1 MNQGSGDASEKR
13 SEPPP
18 SKIEALDGSNYEEWS
33 GRMRS
38 AFKRYKLLKIAMG
51 EEKMPG
57 EGDARDRWIEKSAVL
72 YDLILQS
79 VNNDMF
85 QHIKDLVELDDSGPK
100 AWKLLRDVVQP
111 NTLPMVIVLE
121 KELAALSMRP
131 GDDVKPVLDKIKDT
145 YARMAAAGSE
155 VSQMQQCTKII
166 SVLDNS
172 WDNLIPTLNIQQDK
186 WTPEWLRQQILQ
198 EDFRRRHTGGGA
210 ANKTA
215 EGYGAAGGSRGRG
228 GGRGR
233 GRGRGFGR
241 GRGRGDYNEG
251 HGSSGGRGST
261 RMEGACWYC
270 KKAGHPWFKC
280 FSRPEGW
287 APPGMKPPSGERAR
301 GGAVQG
307 SGAQGDGAQG
317 KADPGMFLMVEDVQG
332 SGGDVGS
339 VGKVVMHPLTH
350 WVIDSGCTSHMTPR
364 ADLLDEV
371 KPPGKIKF
379 VAAASGALLPVIG
392 VGNAKVMG
400 ANGGLVGL
408 GKMLLV
414 EGLSANLL
422 SVRRLQKSKAKVT
435 FGPTCCRAKL
445 GKLLLWNLEEKSS
458 CIKDLWQLPII
469 PWNGK
474 PPATAKA
481 AAAAKAT
488 AGGDET
494 SPTAGALDAVKKVQ
508 QSQQP
513 HGEVLAGVDATAAW
527 AKASS
532 GSGEADWETWHER
545 LCHVNIPML
554 QKLVKD
560 GCLKGL
566 EVKGGAKEIGSC
578 PTCLETKFTKFPFS
592 SSTGPAK
599 APLALVH
606 MDVVGPTRALSLSG
620 SRYFLTIVDDHTRAV
635 WVYPLKTK
643 GEVAAAVLKE
653 WMPRAQRESGH
664 KVKVIRT
671 DNGGEFIG
679 ADFEKELKR
688 KGIQH
693 QLTVPYNP
701 QQNGVAERFNRT
713 LQEGART
720 LLGRAG
726 LPDPFWVTALRQVVV
741 VKNRVLATVGDKQ
754 WVPYTKWYGSA
765 PAVNMLRTYGCMVV
779 FHVPKEKRGKLEASG
794 RWGVHL
800 GLAKDH
806 KGWLIWDLT
815 SQQLT
820 VSRDVKFLESLY
832 YKEWKQQQQQKLP
845 TTPLIVEA
853 DEVQRPSRQVEVS
866 DSKEEISGVTD
877 DGGEPV
883 VEQQQQQ
890 QQEEQGAPQG
900 AGRTGDRPRRD
911 VRPPNRL
918 TYASRGKPKVV
929 RAGSVA
935 EQCDEDEIAHC
946 YWAAVPEPKTLAE
959 ALSGPDAEKWKQS
972 VKEEYDSLLE
982 NETWELCELPPGKK
996 AISSKLIFRHKY
1008 GPDGA
1013 LTRYKSRLVAKGF
1026 QQTKGKDFNELYA
1039 PVGKGTTLRVSLAM
1053 AANRGWQVKQMD
1065 ITTAFLNGI
1074 ILEELYML
1082 QPEGLDDGSGRVCRL
1097 KKAIYGLKQAPRAWY
1112 HKLEE
1117 TLLAGGF
1124 KKSECDHSLF
1134 LLQEKEQ
1141 FLMLLVYVDDI
1152 LLFSD
1157 SSAMIEHVEEML
1169 EMQFKCSKMGDVKYY
1184 LGMHV
1189 ERDLDKG
1196 VLRLH
1201 QRKYCEG
1208 LAEKYGLQDGG
1219 KPATPLPSGFTVEP
1233 CADEEV
1239 VGESDRKLF
1248 HSMVGALNYAANH
1261 TRPDIAFA
1269 TSRLASVVSRP
1280 SHEQLEAAKR
1290 LVRYVSATASVG
1302 LEYSAVRQRLQRG
1315 AADLSKGEMLL
1326 TCYTDASFNSV
1337 KADGTS
1343 IGCYVCLFGG
1353 GAVSWRSKKQNEVGQ
1368 SSCETEYMALHHG
1381 AKEVVWLRRLR
1392 LLDKEVRLEI
1402 VKTHQQ
1408 AADILTKRLAES
1420 EHWKGMKLAGM
1431 SVH

>member
-1 MNQGSGDASEKR
+1 
-13 SEPPP
+13 
-18 SKIEALDGSNYEEWS
+18 
-33 GRMRS
+33 
-38 AFKRYKLLKIAMG
+38 
-51 EEKMPG
+51 
-57 EGDARDRWIEKSAVL
+57 
-72 YDLILQS
+72 
-79 VNNDMF
+79 
-85 QHIKDLVELDDSGPK
+85 
-100 AWKLLRDVVQP
+100 
-111 NTLPMVIVLE
+111 MVIVLE

-131 GDDVKPVLDKIKDT
+131 GDDMKPVLDKIKDT
-145 YARMAAAGSE
+145 YARMAAEGSN

-172 WDNLIPTLNIQQDK
+172 WDNLIPTLNTQQDQ

-215 EGYGAAGGSRGRG
+215 EGYGATGGSRERG
-228 GGRGR
+228 EGRGR
-233 GRGRGFGR
+233 GHGRGFGR
-241 GRGRGDYNEG
+241 ERSRGDYNEG

-261 RMEGACWYC
+261 QMDDVCWYC
-270 KKAGHPWFKC
+270 KKAGYPWFKC

-307 SGAQGDGAQG
+307 SGAQGDGAHG
-317 KADPGMFLMVEDVQG
+317 KANPGMFLMVEDVKG
-332 SGGDVGS
+332 SEGDVGT

-364 ADLLDEV
+364 VDLLDEV

-392 VGNAKVMG
+392 VGNVKVIG

-408 GKMLLV
+408 GNVLLV

-422 SVRRLQKSKAKVT
+422 SVRRLQKGKAKVT
-435 FGPTCCRAKL
+435 FDPTSCRAKL
-445 GKLLLWNLEEKSS
+445 GKMLLWNLEEKSS

-474 PPATAKA
+474 PPATAA
-481 AAAAKAT
+481 AAAAATAKAT
-488 AGGDET
+488 AGGEEIA
-494 SPTAGALDAVKKVQ
+494 PTDGALDAVKKVQ
-508 QSQQP
+508 QPQQP
-513 HGEVLAGVDATAAW
+513 HGEVLAGVDVTAAW

-532 GSGEADWETWHER
+532 RSGEDDWETWHER
-545 LCHVNIPML
+545 LCHVNFSML

-560 GCLKGL
+560 GSLKGL
-566 EVKGGAKEIGSC
+566 EVKGATKEVGSC
-578 PTCLETKFTKFPFS
+578 PTCLETKFMKFPFS
-592 SSTGPAK
+592 SGTGPAK

-606 MDVVGPTRALSLSG
+606 MDVVGPTRAPSLSS
-620 SRYFLTIVDDHTRAV
+620 SRYFLTIMDDHTRAV
-635 WVYPLKTK
+635 WVYPLMTK

-679 ADFEKELKR
+679 ADFEAVLKK

-693 QLTVPYNP
+693 QLTVPYKH
-701 QQNGVAERFNRT
+701 QQNGVAEHFNRT
-713 LQEGART
+713 LQEGARI

-726 LPDPFWVTALRQVVV
+726 LPDPFWVTALRQVAL

-765 PAVNMLRTYGCMVV
+765 PAFNMLRAYGCMVV
-779 FHVPKEKRGKLEASG
+779 FHV
-794 RWGVHL
+794 
-800 GLAKDH
+800 
-806 KGWLIWDLT
+806 
-815 SQQLT
+815 
-820 VSRDVKFLESLY
+820 
-832 YKEWKQQQQQKLP
+832 
-845 TTPLIVEA
+845 
-853 DEVQRPSRQVEVS
+853 
-866 DSKEEISGVTD
+866 
-877 DGGEPV
+877 
-883 VEQQQQQ
+883 
-890 QQEEQGAPQG
+890 
-900 AGRTGDRPRRD
+900 
-911 VRPPNRL
+911 
-918 TYASRGKPKVV
+918 V

-935 EQCDEDEIAHC
+935 GQCDEDEIAHC

-972 VKEEYDSLLE
+972 VKEEYESLLE
-982 NETWELCELPPGKK
+982 NETWELCELPLGKK

-1008 GPDGA
+1008 GPDGE

-1026 QQTKGKDFNELYA
+1026 QQTKGKDFDEIFA
-1039 PVGKGTTLRVSLAM
+1039 PVGKGTSLGVM
-1053 AANRGWQVKQMD
+1053 LGTAANRGWRIKQMD

-1152 LLFSD
+1152 LLLSE
-1157 SSAMIEHVEEML
+1157 SSAMIKRVEEML
-1169 EMQFKCSKMGDVKYY
+1169 EMQFKCSKIGDVKYY

-1189 ERDLDKG
+1189 ERDLYKG

-1201 QRKYCEG
+1201 KRKYCEG

-1248 HSMVGALNYAANH
+1248 HSMVGALNYATNH
-1261 TRPDIAFA
+1261 TQPDIAFA

-1280 SHEQLEAAKR
+1280 THEQLEAAKR

-1343 IGCYVCLFGG
+1343 IGGYVCLFVG
-1353 GAVSWRSKKQNEVGQ
+1353 GAVSWRSKKQNEVGL

-1381 AKEVVWLRRLR
+1381 VKEVVWLRHFLEEIGVCQREPTGILHGEIWLHHPPSFTGSFPAGTQWSLWLPVYDLYQAPREWHNTLR
-1392 LLDKEVRLEI
+1392 TTLAALGIAPSSADPSPFLRTDTTRRCFYILVYVDDLVFATADTEAQALVKAELQERHTCTDLGELRSYLGLQITRDRAQRTIILTRCKAEIYAGAMAAQELCWLTYLLTDLGDRPRSPPVLYVDNKAMLALCHEQRLE
-1402 VKTHQQ
+1402 HR
-1408 AADILTKRLAES
+1408 TKHIALRYFLAHEL
-1420 EHWKGMKLAGM
+1420 H
-1431 SVH
+1431 

>member
-1 MNQGSGDASEKR
+1 MDVEKASWKSTGTYVDEVPPPGANIVSGMWIFRVKRPPGSPPVFKARYVAKGFSQRQGVDYFQTFSPTPKMTTLRVLLHVAAQRDYELHSLDFSTAFQQGSLHEEIWLRRPPGFTGLFPPGTQWSLRRPVYGLRQAPREWHDTLRTTLSALGFAPSTTEPSLFLRTDTSLPPFYILVYVDDLVFATADTAGLAHVKSELQKRHTCTDLGELRSYLGLQITRDRARCTITLTQSHMVQQVLQRFDFTYSSPQATPLSTRQSLSALPSDESVEPSGPYPELVGCLIHRPEHMAAAKRVLRYLCSTSGMGLVLGGRSPVVLTGHADASWVDDLATQRSSHGYTFSLGSGSVSWRSTLSSSVLSSSCEAEIYAGAMAAQELRWLTYLLTDLGEPPRSPPVLYVDNKAMLALCREHRLEHRTKHIAFRYFLARELQQRGQLRLAYVASQANTADIFTKALQPCDHQRFCTMLAEKR
-13 SEPPP
+13 NEPPP

-38 AFKRYKLLKIAMG
+38 AFTRYKLLKLVMG
-51 EEKMPG
+51 EEKMPE
-57 EGDARDRWIEKSAVL
+57 EGDARDQWIEKSAVL

-79 VNNDMF
+79 VHNDMF
-85 QHIKDLVELDDSGPK
+85 QHIKDLVELDDSEPK
-100 AWKLLRDVVQP
+100 AWKLLLNVIQP

-145 YARMAAAGSE
+145 YARMAAVGSN

-166 SVLDNS
+166 SLLHNS
-172 WDNLIPTLNIQQDK
+172 WDNLIPTLNTQQDQ

-241 GRGRGDYNEG
+241 GRGG
-251 HGSSGGRGST
+251 
-261 RMEGACWYC
+261 
-270 KKAGHPWFKC
+270 
-280 FSRPEGW
+280 
-287 APPGMKPPSGERAR
+287 
-301 GGAVQG
+301 
-307 SGAQGDGAQG
+307 
-317 KADPGMFLMVEDVQG
+317 
-332 SGGDVGS
+332 
-339 VGKVVMHPLTH
+339 
-350 WVIDSGCTSHMTPR
+350 
-364 ADLLDEV
+364 
-371 KPPGKIKF
+371 
-379 VAAASGALLPVIG
+379 
-392 VGNAKVMG
+392 
-400 ANGGLVGL
+400 
-408 GKMLLV
+408 
-414 EGLSANLL
+414 
-422 SVRRLQKSKAKVT
+422 
-435 FGPTCCRAKL
+435 
-445 GKLLLWNLEEKSS
+445 
-458 CIKDLWQLPII
+458 
-469 PWNGK
+469 
-474 PPATAKA
+474 
-481 AAAAKAT
+481 
-488 AGGDET
+488 
-494 SPTAGALDAVKKVQ
+494 
-508 QSQQP
+508 
-513 HGEVLAGVDATAAW
+513 
-527 AKASS
+527 
-532 GSGEADWETWHER
+532 
-545 LCHVNIPML
+545 
-554 QKLVKD
+554 
-560 GCLKGL
+560 
-566 EVKGGAKEIGSC
+566 
-578 PTCLETKFTKFPFS
+578 
-592 SSTGPAK
+592 AK
-599 APLALVH
+599 APLELVH
-606 MDVVGPTRALSLSG
+606 MDVVGPTRAPSLLG

-643 GEVAAAVLKE
+643 GEVATAVLKE

-679 ADFEKELKR
+679 ADFESVLKK

-713 LQEGART
+713 VQEGSRT
-720 LLGRAG
+720 LLGCAG
-726 LPDPFWVTALRQVVV
+726 LLDPFWVTALRQVAL

-765 PAVNMLRTYGCMVV
+765 SAVNMLRAYGCMVV

-794 RWGVHL
+794 RLGVHL
-800 GLAKDH
+800 GLAKDQ
-806 KGWLIWDLT
+806 KGWLIWELT

-832 YKEWKQQQQQKLP
+832 YKEWKQQQKLL
-845 TTPLIVEA
+845 TTPLIIEA
-853 DEVQRPSRQVEVS
+853 DEVQRPSRQVQVTVS
-866 DSKEEISGVTD
+866 EEEIYGVTE
-877 DGGEPV
+877 DGVETEV
-883 VEQQQQQ
+883 EEQQQQD
-890 QQEEQGAPQG
+890 APQG
-900 AGRTGDRPRRD
+900 AARPADRPRRD

-918 TYASRGKPKVV
+918 TYPSFGKPKV
-929 RAGSVA
+929 
-935 EQCDEDEIAHC
+935 
-946 YWAAVPEPKTLAE
+946 
-959 ALSGPDAEKWKQS
+959 QS
-972 VKEEYDSLLE
+972 VKEEFDSLLE

-1008 GPDGA
+1008 GPDGE

-1026 QQTKGKDFNELYA
+1026 QQTKGTDFDEIFA
-1039 PVGKGTTLRVSLAM
+1039 PVGKETTLRVMLGM
-1053 AANRGWQVKQMD
+1053 AANRGWRIKQMD

-1097 KKAIYGLKQAPRAWY
+1097 KKAIYGLTQAPRAWY

-1152 LLFSD
+1152 MLFSK

-1196 VLRLH
+1196 SV
-1201 QRKYCEG
+1201 EV
-1208 LAEKYGLQDGG
+1208 APEK
-1219 KPATPLPSGFTVEP
+1219 
-1233 CADEEV
+1233 
-1239 VGESDRKLF
+1239 
-1248 HSMVGALNYAANH
+1248 
-1261 TRPDIAFA
+1261 
-1269 TSRLASVVSRP
+1269 
-1280 SHEQLEAAKR
+1280 
-1290 LVRYVSATASVG
+1290 
-1302 LEYSAVRQRLQRG
+1302 RLQRG
-1315 AADLSKGEMLL
+1315 AADLGKGEMLL

-1343 IGCYVCLFGG
+1343 IGGYVCLFGG
-1353 GAVSWRSKKQNEVGQ
+1353 GAVS
-1368 SSCETEYMALHHG
+1368 
-1381 AKEVVWLRRLR
+1381 
-1392 LLDKEVRLEI
+1392 
-1402 VKTHQQ
+1402 
-1408 AADILTKRLAES
+1408 
-1420 EHWKGMKLAGM
+1420 
-1431 SVH
+1431 

>member
-1 MNQGSGDASEKR
+1 MNERGGDANGRGAVAEKT

-18 SKIEALDGSNYEEWS
+18 SKVEALDGSNYEEWS

-38 AFKRYKLLKIAMG
+38 AFKRYKLLKIAVG
-51 EEKMPG
+51 EEKMPEEG
-57 EGDARDRWIEKSAVL
+57 EARERWIEKNAVL
-72 YDLILQS
+72 FDLILQS
-79 VNNDMF
+79 VNKEMF
-85 QHIKDLVELDDSGPK
+85 EHIKDLVEADDSGPR
-100 AWKLLRDVVQP
+100 AWKLLRD
-111 NTLPMVIVLE
+111 
-121 KELAALSMRP
+121 
-131 GDDVKPVLDKIKDT
+131 
-145 YARMAAAGSE
+145 
-155 VSQMQQCTKII
+155 
-166 SVLDNS
+166 
-172 WDNLIPTLNIQQDK
+172 QDQ

-198 EDFRRRHTGGGA
+198 EDFRRRHVGGGA
-210 ANKTA
+210 ATKTA
-215 EGYGAAGGSRGRG
+215 EGYGAAGRGRGRG
-228 GGRGR
+228 GWRGR
-233 GRGRGFGR
+233 GRGRSFGT

-251 HGSSGGRGST
+251 HGSSSGRGST
-261 RMEGACWYC
+261 RMEGTCWYC
-270 KKAGHPWFKC
+270 KKVGHPWFKC

-287 APPGMKPPSGERAR
+287 SPPGMKPPSGERAQ

-307 SGAQGDGAQG
+307 SGAQVEGAQG
-317 KADPGMFLMVEDVQG
+317 NAYPGMYLMVEDVHG
-332 SGGDVGS
+332 HKGDVGS

-371 KPPGKIKF
+371 KPPGKIKY

-392 VGNAKVMG
+392 VGNAKVKG
-400 ANGGLVGL
+400 ANGELVGL
-408 GKMLLV
+408 GNVLLV
-414 EGLSANLL
+414 KGLSANLL
-422 SVRRLQKSKAKVT
+422 SVRRLQKSKAEVT
-435 FGPTCCRAKL
+435 FGPTSCRAKL
-445 GKLLLWNLEEKSS
+445 GKKVLWSLEEETS

-474 PPATAKA
+474 TPRAAT

-488 AGGDET
+488 AGGDAT
-494 SPTAGALDAVKKVQ
+494 APTDGVLEAVKKVQ
-508 QSQQP
+508 KQQT
-513 HGEVLAGVDATAAW
+513 HGEVLAGVDASAAW

-532 GSGEADWETWHER
+532 RKVGEGWEPER
-545 LCHVNIPML
+545 I
-554 QKLVKD
+554 
-560 GCLKGL
+560 GG
-566 EVKGGAKEIGSC
+566 KGGLKEIGSC
-578 PTCLETKFTKFPFS
+578 PTCLETKFSKFPFNS
-592 SSTGPAK
+592 TTGPAK
-599 APLALVH
+599 TPLALVH
-606 MDVVGPTRALSLSG
+606 MDVVGPTRAPSLSG

-635 WVYPLKTK
+635 WVYPLKSK

-653 WMPRAQRESGH
+653 WMPRAQRECGH
-664 KVKVIRT
+664 KVKVIRS

-679 ADFEKELKR
+679 ADFEGELKR

-726 LPDPFWVTALRQVVV
+726 LPDPFWVSALRQVAL
-741 VKNRVLATVGDKQ
+741 VKNRVLATVGDKE
-754 WVPYTKWYGSA
+754 WIPYTKWYGSA
-765 PAVNMLRTYGCMVV
+765 PAVNMLRAFGCMVV

-800 GLAKDH
+800 GIAKDH
-806 KGWLIWDLT
+806 KGWLLWDLT
-815 SQQLT
+815 TQKLT

-832 YKEWKQQQQQKLP
+832 YKEWKQQQQKLP
-845 TTPLIVEA
+845 STPLIVEA
-853 DEVQRPSRQVEVS
+853 DEVQQPSRQVEVAVS
-866 DSKEEISGVTD
+866 EEEMSGVTEE
-877 DGGEPV
+877 GGAAE

-890 QQEEQGAPQG
+890 EQQQQHESPPRVPHPPE
-900 AGRTGDRPRRD
+900 RPRRD
-911 VRPPNRL
+911 VRPPVRL
-918 TYASRGKPKVV
+918 TYGGRGKPNVV
-929 RAGSVA
+929 QAGSVV
-935 EQCDEDEIAHC
+935 EQIEEDEIAHC
-946 YWAAVPEPKTLAE
+946 YWAPIPEPKTREE
-959 ALSGPDAEKWKQS
+959 ALNGPNGEKWKAS
-972 VKEEYDSLLE
+972 EDEEFGSLIE
-982 NETWELCELPPGKK
+982 NETWDLCDLPPGKK
-996 AISSKLIFRHKY
+996 AITSKMIYRHKY
-1008 GPDGA
+1008 GPEGE
-1013 LTRYKSRLVAKGF
+1013 LTRYKSRLVARGF
-1026 QQTKGKDFNELYA
+1026 QQTKGKDYDEVFA
-1039 PVGKGTTLRVSLAM
+1039 PVGKGTTLRVLLAM
-1053 AANRGWQVKQMD
+1053 AALLGWKIRQMD
-1065 ITTAFLNGI
+1065 IVTAFLNGI
-1074 ILEELYML
+1074 ILEEVYMK
-1082 QPEGLDDGSGRVCRL
+1082 QREGLDDGSGRVCRL

-1117 TLLAGGF
+1117 ALLAGGF
-1124 KKSECDHSLF
+1124 KKSECDPSLF
-1134 LLQEKEQ
+1134 LLQEKDEI
-1141 FLMLLVYVDDI
+1141 LMLLVYVDDI
-1152 LLFSD
+1152 LLFSASTALLD
-1157 SSAMIEHVEEML
+1157 SAEQML
-1169 EMQFKCSKMGDVKYY
+1169 EMQFKCSKMGEVKYY

-1189 ERDLDKG
+1189 ERDVEKG

-1248 HSMVGALNYAANH
+1248 HSMVGSLNYAANH

-1302 LEYSAVRQRLQRG
+1302 LEYSGVRQRLQRG
-1315 AADLSKGEMLL
+1315 AADVKSGEMLL
-1326 TCYTDASFNSV
+1326 SCYTDASFNSV

-1343 IGCYVCLFGG
+1343 IGGYVCLLGG
-1353 GAVSWRSKKQNEVGQ
+1353 GAVSWRSKKQNEVGL

-1381 AKEVVWLRRLR
+1381 AKEVVWLRRLLEELGVGQEEPTVVFCDNESAVKLAKNACLHGLTKHIRPKWHWVRR

-1408 AADILTKRLAES
+1408 AADIFTKRLAEAD
-1420 EHWKGMKLAGM
+1420 HWKGMKLAGM